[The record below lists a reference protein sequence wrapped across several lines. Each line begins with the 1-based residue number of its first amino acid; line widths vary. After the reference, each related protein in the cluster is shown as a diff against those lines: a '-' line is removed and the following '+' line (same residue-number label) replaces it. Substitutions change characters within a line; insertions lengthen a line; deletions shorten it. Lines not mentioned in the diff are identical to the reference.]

1 MTREEY
7 IALEKK
13 MRAENEAYEAAEP
26 IVSDYEYDMQ
36 MQALKRAERE
46 HPEYKNETSPSETVG
61 APVRRKAGVT
71 VTHDVPMLSI
81 EDVFTRE
88 DVLTWVHEVRNMHP
102 DAKFRVEHK
111 IDGLSMSIRYADGKM
126 VLAETRG
133 DGYIG
138 EDVTLNAG
146 VIDDV
151 VKDLPEDPGPF
162 EVRGEVY
169 MTLADFERTNENQEK
184 EGKKTFANPRNCAA
198 GTLRQLDPKETRKRK
213 LSMFIFNV
221 QKGPDFLMQS
231 HDAGLDWLSEKE
243 GMPVVPGR
251 LCTTDEEILS
261 AIDAIGE
268 SRGDLGYDI
277 DGAVVKIDQIAY
289 RNDFPAGAKYSAG
302 HIAYKYPPEEKETV
316 IRDIEV
322 SVGMT
327 GRLNP
332 TAVFDPIRLCGT
344 TVSRATLHNQDF
356 IRDLHIGIGDTVIV
370 YKSGEIIPK
379 IRASVPEKRPEGVV
393 DFKLPDFCP
402 ACGAPVYREEGSVDV
417 RCVNPEC
424 PAQLV
429 RHLVNF
435 VGRDAMDIKGFG
447 VELIQKL
454 ADEGYVKDVADLYDL
469 KNHRDE
475 LIEKG
480 TLGREKNTDKLLSEL
495 EASKTKEPWRL
506 LAGLA
511 IPNVGKTG
519 AIGLMTRFSSID
531 DLANASEEALT
542 AVPDVGEITAR
553 CIFSFFK
560 RKENVGLLVRL
571 RAAGLNMTAEKE
583 TFSTELQ
590 GLTFVV
596 TGDVAHFKNRNE
608 LSDFVR
614 KHGGKVAGSVSK
626 KTTALINN
634 DANSTSGKNTRA
646 RSLGIPIL
654 TEEEFLKTY
663 QLK

>member
-213 LSMFIFNV
+213 LSMFIFYV

-251 LCTTDEEILS
+251 LCTTDEVTLS
-261 AIDAIGE
+261 HPHAQY
-268 SRGDLGYDI
+268 L
-277 DGAVVKIDQIAY
+277 
-289 RNDFPAGAKYSAG
+289 
-302 HIAYKYPPEEKETV
+302 
-316 IRDIEV
+316 
-322 SVGMT
+322 
-327 GRLNP
+327 
-332 TAVFDPIRLCGT
+332 
-344 TVSRATLHNQDF
+344 LHRHSQHS
-356 IRDLHIGIGDTVIV
+356 L
-370 YKSGEIIPK
+370 
-379 IRASVPEKRPEGVV
+379 
-393 DFKLPDFCP
+393 
-402 ACGAPVYREEGSVDV
+402 
-417 RCVNPEC
+417 RC
-424 PAQLV
+424 L
-429 RHLVNF
+429 
-435 VGRDAMDIKGFG
+435 
-447 VELIQKL
+447 
-454 ADEGYVKDVADLYDL
+454 
-469 KNHRDE
+469 
-475 LIEKG
+475 
-480 TLGREKNTDKLLSEL
+480 
-495 EASKTKEPWRL
+495 
-506 LAGLA
+506 
-511 IPNVGKTG
+511 
-519 AIGLMTRFSSID
+519 
-531 DLANASEEALT
+531 
-542 AVPDVGEITAR
+542 
-553 CIFSFFK
+553 
-560 RKENVGLLVRL
+560 
-571 RAAGLNMTAEKE
+571 
-583 TFSTELQ
+583 
-590 GLTFVV
+590 
-596 TGDVAHFKNRNE
+596 
-608 LSDFVR
+608 
-614 KHGGKVAGSVSK
+614 
-626 KTTALINN
+626 
-634 DANSTSGKNTRA
+634 
-646 RSLGIPIL
+646 
-654 TEEEFLKTY
+654 
-663 QLK
+663 